1 MAKGIYERK
10 GKHGDVT
17 YYIRY
22 QFHGKDVREKV
33 GRKSRGFTREMAR
46 EALKS
51 RLGEVA
57 QGRFNLE
64 KTRKPVPFSKLV
76 ERYREYA
83 SSYKRAWD
91 EEKYTFERIAE
102 HFGDTPLSQITTWQ
116 IEKWKAERRKE
127 VKPGTVNRQLT
138 VIKHMCKKAVEWGL
152 ATSNPA
158 AAVKRFAVNDQRTRF
173 LTEDEIQRL
182 LIVCEAQLTS
192 PWLLPLVTLALNTGM
207 RQGELL
213 GLSWVEVDLERG
225 LITTKRT
232 KNLRLKA
239 IPLNEPAREA
249 LAWLNEHRYG
259 DYLFMWPWG
268 DLLGKTTVYDAFRT
282 ACDQAGITDFRFHDL
297 RHTFASHLIMA
308 GADLVTVME
317 LLGHVGINMTLRYSH
332 LLPEHKAQA
341 LARLGERY
349 QGLKNESEP
358 QPRIVSQELKQAIGN
373 VQASDLAQN
382 RHIFMVRKGR
392 GLKIV
397 SNIERLEMARDRIE
411 LPTRGFSVPTW
422 YLDHVL
428 PSVTN

>member
-33 GRKSRGFTREMAR
+33 GRKSRGFTRELAR

-158 AAVKRFAVNDQRTRF
+158 AGVKRFVVNDQRTRF

-268 DLLGKTTVYDAFRT
+268 DRVGRTTVYDAFKNVCEET
-282 ACDQAGITDFRFHDL
+282 GIRDFKFHDL
-297 RHTFASHLIMA
+297 RHTFASYLVMS
-308 GADLVTVME
+308 GVDLVTVKE
-317 LLGHVGINMTLRYSH
+317 LMGHTGINMTLRYAH
-332 LLPEHKAQA
+332 LAPEHKAQA
-341 LARLGERY
+341 VAKLNERFRNVK
-349 QGLKNESEP
+349 GGTEP
-358 QPRIVSQELKQAIGN
+358 QTGTVSQELREAVGSESTPNLARSRN
-373 VQASDLAQN
+373 VYL
-382 RHIFMVRKGR
+382 VRRGR
-392 GLKIV
+392 GLGLAKEINENV
-397 SNIERLEMARDRIE
+397 EAASGFEPLH
-411 LPTRGFSVPTW
+411 RGFADLSLNHLGTP
-422 YLDHVL
+422 
-428 PSVTN
+428 PRCQI